1 MTDAHVKQVY
11 SVVAEV
17 TDDIQLPYNE
27 FSIASTSAV
36 QHYRAQH
43 RETEASR
50 PPCLSC
56 LVNTLDGVII
66 SVQTLRVDPRILA
79 LGVGNY
85 RERSTLPRALLT
97 GVRTQRILSLWKLYC
112 R

>member
-56 LVNTLDGVII
+56 LVNTRCKNSANIVTMEAVL
-66 SVQTLRVDPRILA
+66 
-79 LGVGNY
+79 
-85 RERSTLPRALLT
+85 
-97 GVRTQRILSLWKLYC
+97 
-112 R
+112 